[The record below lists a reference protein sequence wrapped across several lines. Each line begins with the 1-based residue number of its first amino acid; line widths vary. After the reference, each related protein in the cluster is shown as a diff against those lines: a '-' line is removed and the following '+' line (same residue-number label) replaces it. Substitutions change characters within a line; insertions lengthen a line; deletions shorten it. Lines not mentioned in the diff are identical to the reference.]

1 MTPLEKKRQEFDAM
15 HSPFGRQRVN
25 IINLEDSILVTE
37 HWWSSIPEDI
47 DKAYGYLMA
56 NDAYWEYPTHNEFSV
71 LPTWHRLGNA

>member
-1 MTPLEKKRQEFDAM
+1 LTPLEIKRQEIDAM

-47 DKAYGYLMA
+47 DKA
-56 NDAYWEYPTHNEFSV
+56 
-71 LPTWHRLGNA
+71 